1 MIHGEDREQSIRL
14 IDVARYVS
22 EDPEVRTVRTVGDP
36 AAPNL
41 LVVEMTAEYAEI
53 LRRRLGPNFTI
64 EQDLPVQ
71 PLG

>member
-1 MIHGEDREQSIRL
+1 MIYGEDRERPVRL
-14 IDVARYVS
+14 IDVAQYVS
-22 EDPEVRTVRTVGDP
+22 GDPEVRTVRKVGDP
-36 AAPNL
+36 EAPNL

-53 LRRRLGPNFTI
+53 LRRKLGPNFTI